1 MTGGMVLILGLTGRN
16 FAAGMSGGIAYVY
29 DIDGSFRAKT
39 NAESVELLLLNQEKD
54 KKIVK
59 DLLTEFYE
67 HTNSVVAHKLLTTWP
82 VESTKFVKIFPYEYQ
97 KALKALEEKQQQ
109 AAAEIEEPKTI
120 VTNGIEPSIK
130 DIEDSVDDIEAEEK
144 RLTEILDKTKYENC
158 AKFVGRFC
166 FYLFTFFLFA
176 EDSLSINVNNQFIE
190 MLPNDKKTTM
200 KYTIFRVFVKH

>member
-29 DIDGSFRAKT
+29 DIDGSFRSKT

-67 HTNSVVAHKLLTTWP
+67 HTSSVVAHKLLTTWP

-97 KALKALEEKQQQ
+97 RALKALEEKQAT
-109 AAAEIEEPKTI
+109 AAIVDVKPVITNGEPK
-120 VTNGIEPSIK
+120 IK
-130 DIEDSVDDIEAEEK
+130 DIEDAVLDVEAEEK
-144 RLTEILDKTKYENC
+144 RLNEILDKTK
-158 AKFVGRFC
+158 
-166 FYLFTFFLFA
+166 
-176 EDSLSINVNNQFIE
+176 
-190 MLPNDKKTTM
+190 
-200 KYTIFRVFVKH
+200 